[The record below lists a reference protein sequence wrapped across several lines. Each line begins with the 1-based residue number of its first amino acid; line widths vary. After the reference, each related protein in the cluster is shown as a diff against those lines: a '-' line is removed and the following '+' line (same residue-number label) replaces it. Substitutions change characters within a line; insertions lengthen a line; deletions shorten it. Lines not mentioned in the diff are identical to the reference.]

1 MKHLIRKILREAA
14 QIPDDAPEWVKV
26 FNSLT
31 SKKDRIENI
40 EKRKEKIGMVLPNI
54 IEFFKDK
61 FGDELEKVEIGQKRV
76 HYGNEL
82 HSSEKWL
89 INFYFSQP
97 NPMFPRA
104 KYYNEVVRDLT
115 NFFNID
121 ITYYGMPLDIEIH
134 IKNREKL

>member
-1 MKHLIRKILREAA
+1 MKHLIRKILRESA

-40 EKRKEKIGMVLPNI
+40 EKRKEKIGIILPNI
-54 IEFFKDK
+54 IEFFRDK
-61 FGDELEKVEIGQKRV
+61 FGDELEKIVINQKKV

-82 HSSEKWL
+82 YSTEKL
-89 INFYFSQP
+89 VINFYFYEPSQ
-97 NPMFPRA
+97 MFPRA
-104 KYYNEVVRDLT
+104 KYYNEVVRDLI